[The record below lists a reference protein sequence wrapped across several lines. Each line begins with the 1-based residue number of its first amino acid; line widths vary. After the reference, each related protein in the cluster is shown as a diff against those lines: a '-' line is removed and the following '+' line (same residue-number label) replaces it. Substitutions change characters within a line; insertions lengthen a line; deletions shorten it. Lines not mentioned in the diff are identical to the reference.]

1 MNRLKLLRN
10 NLQLSMK
17 ECAAKI
23 GIPYTT
29 YVNYE
34 KGLREPNSEM
44 LVMLSDFFNVSVDY
58 LIGRSESKEKN
69 EPSSIPPGLELLPPM
84 KKIPLLGDI
93 ACGEPIL
100 AEQNITDY
108 IEIPGHI
115 HADYALTCHGDS
127 MVGAGIHDGDL
138 VYIRQQPT
146 VENGQIAAVLVDG
159 EEATLKR
166 VYLDRGAITISPA
179 NPKYPPKSFSGEA
192 ASRVQVIGRAVAYI
206 HIIRD

>member
-146 VENGQIAAVLVDG
+146 VENGQIAAGLRGQFRPVLDACENLGQSKTPGAQNGSRAGFLVRITG
-159 EEATLKR
+159 LEP
-166 VYLDRGAITISPA
+166 VY
-179 NPKYPPKSFSGEA
+179 
-192 ASRVQVIGRAVAYI
+192 AYFMLI
-206 HIIRD
+206 